1 MCCFLF
7 SSIITMEQV
16 HVNFSQCHTH
26 SHTRIHKR
34 PKKSTIFSL
43 FCLFSLSLYPF
54 CVLLVGFMN
63 LSCSSIASIAS
74 RLIYFVRLCRRHAQP
89 NERSGNIASLMV
101 AAHRTHFP
109 RSCVCECVPATK
121 NQAWPWPWQ
130 AFFHTNTMT
139 HDRDCKWEM
148 KKKPSASIVDIRY
161 TIRLHKYYTTYA

>member
-1 MCCFLF
+1 MLFLVFVYYNDGASSCEFFPVSHTLTHTNTRKTQEEHDFLPFLPFLF
-7 SSIITMEQV
+7 V
-16 HVNFSQCHTH
+16 
-26 SHTRIHKR
+26 
-34 PKKSTIFSL
+34 
-43 FCLFSLSLYPF
+43 SLSFL
-54 CVLLVGFMN
+54 CGVLLVGFMN

-89 NERSGNIASLMV
+89 NERSANIASLMV

-139 HDRDCKWEM
+139 HDRDCKWEI
-148 KKKPSASIVDIRY
+148 KKKTLSVDRRYSIYDSI
-161 TIRLHKYYTTYA
+161 T